1 MVVSGLTIRRPSDKD
16 LCFLTR
22 CNNSEAKWVGV
33 EEPSFF
39 EKYMDLPNFNVAEMN
54 GEPAGFLMA
63 MGPKVDYDSKN
74 FLWFRDRIPN
84 FVYIDRVIIDEKFR
98 RKGIATAMYEDL
110 FHKNLNVPMVCEVAI
125 SPSNSDSI
133 PFHEGLGFGSIGK
146 FSANGIKLCT
156 MYYREASN
164 D

>member
-1 MVVSGLTIRRPSDKD
+1 MLIRRPTKKD

-39 EKYMDLPNFNVAEMN
+39 EQYMDLPNFSVAEVD

-63 MGPKVDYDSKN
+63 MAPEVDYDSKN
-74 FLWFRDRIPN
+74 FLWFRERFSN
-84 FVYIDRVIIDEKFR
+84 FAYVDRVIINPEFR
-98 RKGIATAMYEDL
+98 RRGIASDLYKDL
-110 FHKNLNVPMVCEVAI
+110 FKKTRGIPTVCEVAI
-125 SPSNSDSI
+125 SPLNADSI
-133 PFHEGLGFGSIGK
+133 PFHEGLGFREVGK

-156 MYYREASN
+156 MYYRDASN
-164 D
+164 E

>member
-1 MVVSGLTIRRPSDKD
+1 MVVSGLTIRRPTDKD

-39 EKYMDLPNFNVAEMN
+39 KQYMDLPNFNIVDID
-54 GEPAGFLMA
+54 GDSAGFLMA

-74 FLWFRDRIPN
+74 FLWFKERIPN
-84 FVYIDRVIIDEKFR
+84 FIYIDRVIVNGGFR
-98 RKGIATAMYEDL
+98 KRGIASALYEDL
-110 FHKNLNVPMVCEVAI
+110 FYKNSHVPMVCEVAI
-125 SPSNSDSI
+125 RPLNADSV
-133 PFHEGLGFGSIGK
+133 PFHEGLGFKSMGN

-156 MYYREASN
+156 MYYR
-164 D
+164 DP